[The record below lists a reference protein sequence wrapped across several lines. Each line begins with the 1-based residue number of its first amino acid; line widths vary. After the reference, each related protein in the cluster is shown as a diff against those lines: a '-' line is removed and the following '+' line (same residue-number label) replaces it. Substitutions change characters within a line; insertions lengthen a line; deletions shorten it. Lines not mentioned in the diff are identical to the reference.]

1 MHESLSLSVYR
12 HVAGKTLELISS
24 GSAGDGT
31 VPVRA
36 GRITF
41 SGTRSL
47 LATDVDH
54 EGAYV
59 VGDTGTENGLSV
71 AMKFTLRS
79 ITKMVREVTLCG

>member
-1 MHESLSLSVYR
+1 MGVPLELPVYR
-12 HVAGKTLELISS
+12 HVAGQSLELKSS

-41 SGTRSL
+41 SGIRSL

-54 EGAYV
+54 EGAYA
-59 VGDTGTENGLSV
+59 VGNTGKENGLSV

-79 ITKMVREVTLCG
+79 IIKMVGEVT